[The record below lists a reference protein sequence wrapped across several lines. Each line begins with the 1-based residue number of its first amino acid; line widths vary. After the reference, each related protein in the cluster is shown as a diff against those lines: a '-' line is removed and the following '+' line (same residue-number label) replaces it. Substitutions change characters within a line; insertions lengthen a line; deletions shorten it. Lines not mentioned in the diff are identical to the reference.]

1 MAKGRGRQTP
11 QEVEAK
17 NYFSNKLN
25 ELLKSR
31 NKKQIDL
38 HRDLGI
44 PKTTISSYVKGVS
57 LPNAGNLQKIA
68 DYFGL
73 KKSDLDPRFKSDFSN
88 KQSQPYY
95 ALTPKDERDIAKEL
109 EEMIA
114 ELSNNGGSLAFSK
127 DDEEFD
133 EETRE
138 LLIASLEQSL
148 RIAKM
153 EAKKRFTPKKYRN

>member
-1 MAKGRGRQTP
+1 MTT
-11 QEVEAK
+11 ENLFAK
-17 NYFSNKLN
+17 NLKYLRTKRGMEQIELANLLN
-25 ELLKSR
+25 RKSSSSISEWE
-31 NKKQIDL
+31 KGKYT
-38 HRDLGI
+38 
-44 PKTTISSYVKGVS
+44 PKAGVLNDIAKIFNVS
-57 LPNAGNLQKIA
+57 LSELME
-68 DYFGL
+68 
-73 KKSDLDPRFKSDFSN
+73 SDIEQNISFSN
-88 KQSQPYY
+88 KQSEPYY

-127 DDEEFD
+127 EDEEFD

>member
-1 MAKGRGRQTP
+1 MAT
-11 QEVEAK
+11 ENLFAK
-17 NYFSNKLN
+17 NLKYLRTKRGMEQVELANLLN
-25 ELLKSR
+25 RKSSSSISEWE
-31 NKKQIDL
+31 KGKYT
-38 HRDLGI
+38 
-44 PKTTISSYVKGVS
+44 PKAGVLNDIAKIFNVS
-57 LPNAGNLQKIA
+57 LSELMESDIEHSISFVNE
-68 DYFGL
+68 
-73 KKSDLDPRFKSDFSN
+73 KSE
-88 KQSQPYY
+88 PYY

-127 DDEEFD
+127 EDEEFD

>member
-1 MAKGRGRQTP
+1 MNDIAKIF
-11 QEVEAK
+11 
-17 NYFSNKLN
+17 N
-25 ELLKSR
+25 
-31 NKKQIDL
+31 
-38 HRDLGI
+38 
-44 PKTTISSYVKGVS
+44 VS
-57 LPNAGNLQKIA
+57 LSELMESDIEHSISFVNE
-68 DYFGL
+68 
-73 KKSDLDPRFKSDFSN
+73 KSE
-88 KQSQPYY
+88 PYY

-127 DDEEFD
+127 EDEEFD

>member
-1 MAKGRGRQTP
+1 MAT
-11 QEVEAK
+11 ENLFAK
-17 NYFSNKLN
+17 NLKYLRTKRGMEQVELANLLN
-25 ELLKSR
+25 RKSSSSISEWE
-31 NKKQIDL
+31 KGKYT
-38 HRDLGI
+38 
-44 PKTTISSYVKGVS
+44 PKAGVLNDIAKIFNVS
-57 LPNAGNLQKIA
+57 LSELMESDIEHSISFVNE
-68 DYFGL
+68 
-73 KKSDLDPRFKSDFSN
+73 KSE
-88 KQSQPYY
+88 PYY
-95 ALTPKDERDIAKEL
+95 ALAPKDERDIAKEL

-127 DDEEFD
+127 EDEEFD

>member
-1 MAKGRGRQTP
+1 MAT
-11 QEVEAK
+11 ENLFAK
-17 NYFSNKLN
+17 NLKYLRTKRGMEQVELANLLN
-25 ELLKSR
+25 RKSSSSISEWE
-31 NKKQIDL
+31 KGKYT
-38 HRDLGI
+38 
-44 PKTTISSYVKGVS
+44 PKAGVLNDIAKIFNVS
-57 LPNAGNLQKIA
+57 LSELMESDIEHSISFVNE
-68 DYFGL
+68 
-73 KKSDLDPRFKSDFSN
+73 KSE
-88 KQSQPYY
+88 PYY
-95 ALTPKDERDIAKEL
+95 TLTPKDERDIAKEL

>member
-1 MAKGRGRQTP
+1 MAT
-11 QEVEAK
+11 ENLFAK
-17 NYFSNKLN
+17 NLKYLRTKRGMEQVELANLLN
-25 ELLKSR
+25 RKSSSSISEWE
-31 NKKQIDL
+31 KGKYT
-38 HRDLGI
+38 
-44 PKTTISSYVKGVS
+44 PKAGVLNDIAKIFNVS
-57 LPNAGNLQKIA
+57 LSELMESDIEHSISFVNE
-68 DYFGL
+68 
-73 KKSDLDPRFKSDFSN
+73 KSE
-88 KQSQPYY
+88 PYY

-127 DDEEFD
+127 EDEEFD
-133 EETRE
+133 AETRE

>member
-1 MAKGRGRQTP
+1 MSGLGNKEIMASNIRRHLDNLGMNVKEFATRMNFKYTT
-11 QEVEAK
+11 VLDWVNAK
-17 NYFSNKLN
+17 TYP
-25 ELLKSR
+25 R
-31 NKKQIDL
+31 ID
-38 HRDLGI
+38 
-44 PKTTISSYVKGVS
+44 
-57 LPNAGNLQKIA
+57 KIEMMA
-68 DYFGL
+68 SYFGVD
-73 KKSDLDPRFKSDFSN
+73 KSDLIEEYSPST

-127 DDEEFD
+127 DDKEFD

>member
-1 MAKGRGRQTP
+1 MAT
-11 QEVEAK
+11 ENLFAK
-17 NYFSNKLN
+17 NLKYLRTKRGMEQIELANLLNRKSSSSISEWEKGKYTPKAGILNDIAKIFNVSLSELMESDIEQNISFSNEK
-25 ELLKSR
+25 
-31 NKKQIDL
+31 
-38 HRDLGI
+38 
-44 PKTTISSYVKGVS
+44 
-57 LPNAGNLQKIA
+57 
-68 DYFGL
+68 
-73 KKSDLDPRFKSDFSN
+73 
-88 KQSQPYY
+88 SQPYY

-127 DDEEFD
+127 EDEEFD

>member
-1 MAKGRGRQTP
+1 MAT
-11 QEVEAK
+11 ENLFAK
-17 NYFSNKLN
+17 NLKYLRTKRGMEQVELANLLN
-25 ELLKSR
+25 RKSSSSISEWE
-31 NKKQIDL
+31 KGKYT
-38 HRDLGI
+38 
-44 PKTTISSYVKGVS
+44 PKAGVLNDIAKIFNVS
-57 LPNAGNLQKIA
+57 LSELMESDIEHSISFVNE
-68 DYFGL
+68 
-73 KKSDLDPRFKSDFSN
+73 KSE
-88 KQSQPYY
+88 PYY

-127 DDEEFD
+127 DDKEFD

>member
-1 MAKGRGRQTP
+1 MAT
-11 QEVEAK
+11 ENLFAK
-17 NYFSNKLN
+17 NLKYLRTKRGMEQVELANLLN
-25 ELLKSR
+25 RKSSSSISEWE
-31 NKKQIDL
+31 KGKYT
-38 HRDLGI
+38 
-44 PKTTISSYVKGVS
+44 PKAGVLNDIAKIFNVS
-57 LPNAGNLQKIA
+57 LSELMESDIEHSISFVNE
-68 DYFGL
+68 
-73 KKSDLDPRFKSDFSN
+73 KSE
-88 KQSQPYY
+88 PYY
-95 ALTPKDERDIAKEL
+95 ALTPKDERDIAKDL